1 MGTSTT
7 KMFLI
12 LKIFN
17 EPKKKC
23 DVSSAFRIQ
32 PSRRIY
38 LKLLLT
44 KLKICFLFSASIYLS
59 LTLLS
64 LITCDFYGGSV
75 LIFGTV
81 KTYSF
86 AGLPLP

>member
-1 MGTSTT
+1 MYQNRPILVMGTSTT

-23 DVSSAFRIQ
+23 DVSSAFRFK
-32 PSRRIY
+32 PNRLIY

-44 KLKICFLFSASIYLS
+44 KLKIYFLF
-59 LTLLS
+59 
-64 LITCDFYGGSV
+64 
-75 LIFGTV
+75 FG
-81 KTYSF
+81 
-86 AGLPLP
+86 